1 MRKTQRNMTATT
13 RRCLQRACLY
23 LVLPFSLIAAE
34 HPDLSGR
41 WKLNHEQSDDA
52 QQKMQEAFGSAG
64 RGDNRA
70 EEPARRRR
78 RGGQGGG
85 MGRMMEAAE
94 TLQIQQKDPEVLLKM
109 EQRTLTLFT
118 DGRTQEQD
126 GPRGGS
132 VKTTSRWDNSQLVVE
147 REMGRGM
154 KVTTTYALSAAGS
167 QLFVTTRIETPR
179 SSEPVVIRHVYD
191 ATNEPASAPAKS
203 KPAAASRSILV

>member
-1 MRKTQRNMTATT
+1 
-13 RRCLQRACLY
+13 LQQACLY
-23 LVLPFSLIAAE
+23 LVLPFSLMAADQ
-34 HPDLSGR
+34 PDLSGR
-41 WKLNHEQSDDA
+41 WNLNHEQSDDA
-52 QQKMQEAFGSAG
+52 QQKMQEAFGSGA
-64 RGDNRA
+64 RGSNRA
-70 EEPARRRR
+70 EEPGRQRR
-78 RGGQGGG
+78 RGGQNGSQGGG
-85 MGRMMEAAE
+85 MGRMMQAAE

-132 VKTTSRWDNSQLVVE
+132 VKTTSHWDNSQLVVE

-179 SSEPVVIRHVYD
+179 SSDPVVIRHVYD
-191 ATNEPASAPAKS
+191 ATNEPAAAPAKS
-203 KPAAASRSILV
+203 KPAIAPRSIQV